1 MNLFPLM
8 LIACSSTPK
17 VLIETKYVKVLPP
30 LSLIQDIPEPTWLGT
45 TNQDLVSYVI
55 EQELVIKQC
64 NSDKQL
70 LREFINE

>member
-1 MNLFPLM
+1 MSLFPLI

-17 VLIETKYVKVLPP
+17 VLIETKYVRVLPP
-30 LSLIQDIPEPTWLGT
+30 LSLIQDVPEPKWEGR
-45 TNQDLVSYVI
+45 TNQDLVKYII

-70 LREFINE
+70 LREFLNE